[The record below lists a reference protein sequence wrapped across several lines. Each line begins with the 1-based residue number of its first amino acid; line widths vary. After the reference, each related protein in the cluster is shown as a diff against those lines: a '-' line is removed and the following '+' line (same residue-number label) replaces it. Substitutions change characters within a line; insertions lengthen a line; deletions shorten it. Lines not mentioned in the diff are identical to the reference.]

1 MKKFGLVNKSI
12 FGALLAILLYAAPA
26 HAQAS
31 RTWVSGVGDDAQ
43 PCSRTAPCK
52 TFAGAISKTA
62 AAGEIDCQD
71 PGGFGAV
78 TITKS
83 ITIDCSGTFG
93 SVLVAGTNG
102 IVVSG
107 GSPMNV
113 VLRGISI
120 TGDGGSGINGI
131 RLLAPGTV
139 LIEKVRV
146 FGFGTASSGTG
157 IDIEPT
163 GGPLKVDILDTTAHL
178 NTNGNILVKPQ
189 AGATAQV
196 SLTRVNMHHGLFGLR
211 AEDRARVTV
220 FDSVAADNT
229 NNGFLAVSTS
239 APMDMNLSH
248 SVTTN
253 NGTNGI
259 QANGAGALVTIAY
272 MSILDN
278 ATGIGLVNGGTV
290 TSFSPGT
297 NANAGNAAPGAP
309 NGAAVPLQ

>member
-1 MKKFGLVNKSI
+1 MKTFGLIIKS
-12 FGALLAILLYAAPA
+12 FFCVLLASMLYAAPA
-26 HAQAS
+26 HAQAT
-31 RTWVSGVGDDAQ
+31 RTWVSGVGDDVN

-62 AAGEIDCQD
+62 AAGEIDCLD
-71 PGGFGAV
+71 PGGFGAL

-93 SVLVAGTNG
+93 SVLVQGTNG
-102 IVVSG
+102 IVVS
-107 GSPMNV
+107 STSALNV
-113 VLRGISI
+113 ILRGISI
-120 TGDGGSGINGI
+120 DGVGGSGINGI

-146 FGFGTASSGTG
+146 FGFGTTG
-157 IDIEPT
+157 IDIEPAP
-163 GGPLKVDILDTTAHL
+163 GGLKVDILDTTAHL
-178 NTNGNILVKPQ
+178 NTNGNILVRPPV
-189 AGATAQV
+189 GATAQV

-229 NNGFLAVSTS
+229 NNGFLAVSSS
-239 APMDMNLSH
+239 ASADINLSH
-248 SVTTN
+248 SVTAN

-259 QANGAGALVTIAY
+259 QANGAGAAVTIAY

-278 ATGIGLVNGGTV
+278 TTGIGVIGGTV

-297 NANAGNAAPGAP
+297 NANAGNATPGAP
-309 NGAAVPLQ
+309 NGTAIPLQ